1 LLEQVTIRLLRRYTN
16 DILRCTNYSY
26 ALGKRR
32 LGGTSMTQ
40 WWPYTDEEWERLNY
54 PEKFNKPVDKSK
66 ENK

>member
-1 LLEQVTIRLLRRYTN
+1 M
-16 DILRCTNYSY
+16 
-26 ALGKRR
+26 GKRR
-32 LGGTSMTQ
+32 LGSTSMTQ